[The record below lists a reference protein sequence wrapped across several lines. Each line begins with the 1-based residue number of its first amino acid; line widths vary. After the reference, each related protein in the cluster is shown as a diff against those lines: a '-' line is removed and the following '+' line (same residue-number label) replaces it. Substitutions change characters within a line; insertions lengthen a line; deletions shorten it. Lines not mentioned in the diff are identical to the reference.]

1 MNHKEN
7 SSSKTEVNF
16 QFNLKFGQEPE
27 NEKSVDLG
35 KTENSADADVKENIE
50 ERTVVASEAMAE
62 NKKSENISYGKPKDE
77 KAGDSQSVKK
87 PEKSRVKRLGLWSAI
102 LASLIAA
109 SMALTNITHT
119 TGYVETPISNSV
131 GAQEMLSQR
140 WSDKLELGARL
151 VSNDDQ
157 VTLKPADITFTHNKS
172 EETTKIWVWDFAAED
187 GDYVHVLVDG
197 KPISEPF
204 MIKHEPVSFD
214 VGKNSVINV
223 IGVRDGG
230 GGITYAIHIDAIGQT
245 YLNGTDINQ
254 ANTYTMHYEPNPN

>member
-1 MNHKEN
+1 MDMNQNVQKNKNVNALNGAGLSEKISEPKKDATEN
-7 SSSKTEVNF
+7 YDANFGKKVDTEQSNDAKVCISGGESRPPRKKSRWRLWVPIFSALILASFVAN
-16 QFNLKFGQEPE
+16 KIAPAPE
-27 NEKSVDLG
+27 NETLVQS
-35 KTENSADADVKENIE
+35 
-50 ERTVVASEAMAE
+50 
-62 NKKSENISYGKPKDE
+62 GKP
-77 KAGDSQSVKK
+77 
-87 PEKSRVKRLGLWSAI
+87 
-102 LASLIAA
+102 
-109 SMALTNITHT
+109 
-119 TGYVETPISNSV
+119 ISTSI

-157 VTLKPADITFTHNKS
+157 VTLKPADMTFTHNKS

-214 VGKNSVINV
+214 VGKNSVVNV